1 MSQGFE
7 SRAKTVELMA
17 PLMTIERS
25 LMSGTSNCKGYDI
38 IRPTTLISFTKTS
51 FLPCGGMSS
60 PQHCDD
66 M

>member
-7 SRAKTVELMA
+7 SRAKTVELMT

-38 IRPTTLISFTKTS
+38 IRLTTLISFTKA
-51 FLPCGGMSS
+51 LVPPMRRYVIA
-60 PQHCDD
+60 PALR
-66 M
+66 